1 VRYVLHAPPGF
12 GKSRLIARLAAGRRS
27 LIFVRSHVEG
37 LQMARYVA
45 EHGGDAGVLFGR
57 RHLCPFKAENWAQ
70 CFELRESGKCKAKS
84 RRVDAPIFDVD
95 ELYKMGVCPYEAL
108 HVEGR
113 RKGVVVLPLAYLSKV
128 SNISAVADLFEE
140 VEFVAL
146 DEAHNLL
153 STVEVSDEELYSR
166 RYCIGSGGGL
176 TCLVLPLVGEVA
188 GRARFLLAASASI
201 VRQFSDIF
209 TYFLRAE
216 YIEIQR
222 LPGEENLDVDYM
234 PLKIR
239 YRTRLKRQYVD
250 AVVDKVRQ
258 IFREYRR
265 AVVFLPNKELASL
278 YASKIADLPV
288 SDQPLGDIDHIIVTY
303 YGSPISEGVNLNVK
317 AGVLVGFPIPDVS
330 SRELWEKVK
339 ILKRLGFD
347 GYKYGVLFTAVNH
360 VVQAAGRVMRGLDRE
375 RKYILLIDDRF
386 AEYRAYLPQYLSR
399 AVQ

>member
-1 VRYVLHAPPGF
+1 VRYILYAPPGF
-12 GKSRLIARLAAGRRS
+12 GKSRLIARLAASRRS

-45 EHGGDAGVLFGR
+45 EYGGDAGVLFGR

-70 CFELRESGKCKAKS
+70 CFELRDGGRCKAKS
-84 RRVDAPIFDVD
+84 RRAEVLIFDVD

-128 SNISAVADLFEE
+128 SNISVVADLFEE

-153 STVEVSDEELYSR
+153 STVEVSSEELYSK
-166 RYCIGSGGGL
+166 RYCIGDGGGL
-176 TCLVLPLVGEVA
+176 TCLILPLVGEVA

-201 VRQFSDIF
+201 IRQFSDIF

-239 YRTRLKRQYVD
+239 YKTRLKRRYVD
-250 AVVDKVRQ
+250 AVVDKIRQ
-258 IFREYRR
+258 VFREYKR

-288 SDQPLGDIDHIIVTY
+288 SDQPLGDIDHVIVTY
-303 YGSPISEGVNLNVK
+303 YGSPISEGVNLNVR
-317 AGVLVGFPIPDVS
+317 AGVLVGFPIPDIR
-330 SRELWEKVK
+330 SRELWKKVE

-386 AEYRAYLPQYLSR
+386 AEYKSYLPRYLSR
-399 AVQ
+399 AV